1 MILKKM
7 CDILLMMTSL

>member
-7 CDILLMMTSL
+7 CDILLMMTTL